1 MCKRRRSRP
10 RPQPDRSLTLTP
22 ILLDCPECQH
32 RTYADY
38 NNYRTISTLD
48 SVFRLTLTIRRCSNP
63 ECSRFLRPYRPE
75 AESHFALPYHEF
87 GLDVMAL
94 VGRLRYAEH
103 RSIPEIYRE
112 LTRRGIVLAERTVT
126 NLLDRYDELR
136 ALATA
141 DPRRLEPLLR
151 PQGRVI
157 LAIDGLQ
164 PDVGHEVLWIFRDCL
179 SGEILLA
186 TSLLSSTATDLAD
199 LIDQV
204 RRALPVPITGV
215 VSDGQE
221 SIRKAVAKA
230 LDGVPHQLCHFHY
243 LREAAK
249 PIYEADRH
257 AKKELKKRVRGI
269 RPIERAAEKEAEAEA
284 EEGEGE
290 ANAEAEVVRGYC
302 AAVRA
307 ALTDDGLPPL
317 AASGLKLH
325 DRLSRIAAS
334 LDHVAALAGSLP
346 GGLKRLQQLLRRG
359 LEETAALW
367 PPVREAYKWVKRVAR
382 ILKNEEGLPA
392 QKVRR
397 RLVQLLVRMR
407 RAAATTGEPSVRAG
421 LRQFLKV
428 TKSYWPGLFR
438 CYESA
443 DLPRTNNDL
452 EHLFGSHR
460 YHERRASGRRRAS
473 PSLVVMGSA
482 RVISG
487 LATRLRPEEGLVLR
501 PGYVEDWQELRAE
514 LEQRRE
520 SRRKQRRFRH
530 DPAAYLKDLEER
542 CLQLSLPS

>member
-1 MCKRRRSRP
+1 MCHRRRP
-10 RPQPDRSLTLTP
+10 RPRPLPDCSLTLTP

-32 RTYADY
+32 RTSADY

-48 SVFRLTLTIRRCSNP
+48 GVFRLTLTIRRCPNP
-63 ECSRFLRPYRPE
+63 ACTRFLRPYRPE
-75 AESHFALPYHEF
+75 AEPHFALPSHEF
-87 GLDVMAL
+87 GLDVMAA

-103 RSIPEIYRE
+103 RSIPEIHRE

-164 PDVGHEVLWIFRDCL
+164 PDVGHEVLWVFRDCL

-186 TSLLSSTATDLAD
+186 KSLLSSTATDLAG
-199 LIDQV
+199 LIDPV

-230 LDGVPHQLCHFHY
+230 LRGVPHQLCHFHY

-269 RPIERAAEKEAEAEA
+269 RPIERAAEKETAEGDADAEAEI
-284 EEGEGE
+284 
-290 ANAEAEVVRGYC
+290 VRGYC

-317 AASGLKLH
+317 AASGLKRH
-325 DRLSRIAAS
+325 DRLSQIAAS
-334 LDHVAALAGSLP
+334 WDQVASLAGGLP

-367 PPVREAYKWVKRVAR
+367 PAVREAYQWVKRVAR
-382 ILKNEEGLPA
+382 ILKNEEGLSA
-392 QKVRR
+392 KKVRR

-407 RAAATTGEPSVRAG
+407 QAAATTGEPSVRAG

-428 TKSYWPGLFR
+428 TQSYWPGWFG
-438 CYESA
+438 CYDSA

-452 EHLFGSHR
+452 EHTFGSHR

-473 PSLVVMGSA
+473 PGLVVMGSA

-514 LEQRRE
+514 LEMRRE
-520 SRRKQRRFRH
+520 ARRKQRRFRH
-530 DPAAYLKDLEER
+530 DPAAYLAKLEQQY
-542 CLQLSLPS
+542 LQLTLPP